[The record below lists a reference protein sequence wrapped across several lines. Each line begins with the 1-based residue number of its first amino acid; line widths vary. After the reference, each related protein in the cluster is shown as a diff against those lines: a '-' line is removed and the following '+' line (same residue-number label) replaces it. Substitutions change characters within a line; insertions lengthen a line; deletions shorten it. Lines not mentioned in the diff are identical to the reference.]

1 MGRKQETYRA
11 KLATAIKA
19 LRGGQS
25 QAAFAKR
32 IAISQSTLARI
43 ETEEQNVTIDTLE
56 LICKRLGCSLSD
68 LIQDA

>member
-1 MGRKQETYRA
+1 M
-11 KLATAIKA
+11 AIKV